1 MCAIHGITWH
11 DLEAVGLMTAAAA
24 SRGPDGSSVWSDGR
38 VSLGHNLLA
47 VADAAGVS
55 GQPWHT
61 STGTLVFNGE
71 AYNHLDLRRRLDA
84 AFKTDS
90 DTETLAA
97 GLEARGVDFLRS
109 VDGMFALAWY
119 DRHAGRLFLARD
131 PDGSRPLYYCN
142 LPGRRFAF
150 STEIKSLLSLGLGR
164 VICKE
169 AFRHYYHAGIVSGP
183 LTLFR
188 DVYRVVPGQILS
200 VDLATGVARDVDNL
214 SRRVPVLF
222 GVDPSVRIRDS
233 LSAAVATTAAVRRP
247 ACLLLSGGMDSGAVL
262 YEACRVLETPPQAVS
277 TRFELPHHKC
287 RHNEDADVAARL
299 AELYGVSHSTVTVD
313 QAAWA
318 GAVEPALL
326 ALEEP
331 RQSKSLPAY
340 HLTMREVARS
350 GAVVVLTGD
359 GGDELLAGYKHHHT
373 PPFLNRL
380 AALRAGRRPPRD
392 PGLCLS
398 LDEQAQ
404 YLADWLPK
412 SPLTGDVVNDMLYTE
427 CAATLSEDFLVR
439 GDKLGGAFGLEIR
452 FPMMAGFFRDA
463 ARGIPGGLKLGP
475 VASWA
480 TTGKP
485 LLRSAY
491 RGRLP
496 DWVVDRAKTGWR
508 APTDDWVVGI
518 ASRPAADGPV
528 RQYLRHLLSDPLVRS
543 LFDFDDA
550 RVDAVYLNN
559 RDFSGASKPG
569 VGPGLPAQNE
579 LFSIAMF
586 AAWRKAFRMG
596 VW

>member
-1 MCAIHGITWH
+1 MCAIHGITRH

-24 SRGPDGSSVWSDGR
+24 SRGPDGSSVWSDGF

-61 STGTLVFNGE
+61 PTGTLVFNGE
-71 AYNHLDLRRRLDA
+71 AYNHHDLRRRLDT
-84 AFKTDS
+84 AFNTDS

-97 GLEARGVDFLRS
+97 GLEARGVDFLRA

-119 DRHAGRLFLARD
+119 DRRERRLLLARD

-150 STEIKSLLSLGLGR
+150 STEIKSLLALGLDR
-164 VICKE
+164 VVCKE
-169 AFRHYYHAGIVSGP
+169 AFRHYYHAGIVNGP

-200 VDLATGVARDVDNL
+200 VDLTTGEARDVGNL
-214 SRRVPVLF
+214 SRRVPLSS
-222 GVDPSVRIRDS
+222 GADPSARIRDG
-233 LSAAVATTAAVRRP
+233 LSAAVASTAAVRRP
-247 ACLLLSGGMDSGAVL
+247 ACLLLSGGMDSGAIL
-262 YEACRVLETPPQAVS
+262 YEAARVLETRPRAIS
-277 TRFELPHHKC
+277 TRFDLPHHKC

-299 AELYGVSHSTVTVD
+299 AAQYGVNHSTVTVD

-318 GAVEPALL
+318 SAVEPALL

-331 RQSKSLPAY
+331 RQSKSLSAY
-340 HLTMREVARS
+340 YLTMREVARS
-350 GAVVVLTGD
+350 GSVVVLTGD
-359 GGDELLAGYKHHHT
+359 GGDELLAGYKHHHS
-373 PPFLNRL
+373 PPFLHRL
-380 AALRAGRRPPRD
+380 ASLRAGRRPPTD
-392 PGLCLS
+392 PSLRLS
-398 LDEQAQ
+398 LDEQAW

-412 SPLTGDVVNDMLYTE
+412 APLTGDEVNDMLYAE

-452 FPMMAGFFRDA
+452 FPMMARSFRDT
-463 ARGIPGGLKLGP
+463 ARGIPGALKLGP

-485 LLRSAY
+485 LLRDAY
-491 RGRLP
+491 RDRLP

-518 ASRPAADGPV
+518 ASRPAVEGPV
-528 RQYLRHLLSDPLVRS
+528 RDYLRHLLEDPVVRD
-543 LFDFDDA
+543 LFDFGGD
-550 RVDAVYLNN
+550 RVDKVYLNN
-559 RDFSGASKPG
+559 RDFSGGSKPG
-569 VGPGLPAQNE
+569 IGPGLPSQNE